1 MDYLATLMVAQP
13 TGFWATLITFFEGI
27 FNSYVL
33 GIILLTIII
42 KLVLS
47 PLDFMNKKVARDNAR
62 MQAVIQPKVAE
73 IQKKYGHDRNLV
85 NQKTAEL
92 YKSQGFSMGG
102 SCFVMLIYMVLTIL
116 VFFTLFSTLMG
127 SAPYRV
133 EQQYLELRQT
143 YTQAINDG
151 NMVEEAQTLVLEK
164 YDDRDSKFLWIQN
177 VWFADNPWTPAVL
190 TFDQYLNNVGD
201 KVVREMG
208 GDATSL
214 KELKTQS
221 QTEYDAFIADF
232 RAEYDEVMT
241 VVINERGGVNGYLIT
256 AVLAIGTAFL
266 SQYLMQRRNV
276 AKAQKAN
283 KANGDKVTAGTNKI
297 MLIIL
302 PLVMGLFTL
311 FYNAVFGMYIIAGQ
325 LVSMLLFPIFDI
337 FLDKLDDKKRK
348 KEEEKIKVEYSRK

>member
-1 MDYLATLMVAQP
+1 MDYLATLMVAEP
-13 TGFWATLITFFEGI
+13 SGFWATLITFFEGI

-102 SCFVMLIYMVLTIL
+102 SCFVMLAYLAITMV

-127 SAPYRV
+127 SSPYRV
-133 EQQYLELRQT
+133 EQQYLELRQAYVQT
-143 YTQAINDG
+143 VGTEEEKQA
-151 NMVEEAQTLVLEK
+151 AVLEK
-164 YDDRDSKFLWIQN
+164 YDARDSKFLWIQN

-190 TFDQYLNNVGD
+190 NFDQYLNNVGD

-208 GDATSL
+208 GEATSL
-214 KELKTQS
+214 KELKKQDPAA
-221 QTEYDAFIADF
+221 YDAFIADF
-232 RAEYDEVMT
+232 RAEYEETMT
-241 VVINERGGVNGYLIT
+241 VVVDQRGGVNGYLIT
-256 AVLAIGTAFL
+256 AALAVGTAFL

-283 KANGDKVTAGTNKI
+283 KANGDKVTAGTNKA

-337 FLDKLDDKKRK
+337 FLDKIDAKKQKQEEDKIR
-348 KEEEKIKVEYSRK
+348 VEYSRK